1 MSSRADD
8 PVRPRPL
15 PQPPEAP
22 AASWRQRHR
31 KWFLFAVAV
40 AVVLVFSGLV
50 ALLLHIIVESIK
62 SSDAYVGAL
71 ERVRTAPAVTA
82 ALGTPLEE
90 GYFVRGTIHV
100 SGPTGLAELAIPV
113 AGPKG
118 RAMIYVEATRRQG
131 EWHFD
136 HLIVAVERTRARI
149 DLAPN
154 PPPPPPASPQP

>member
-1 MSSRADD
+1 MIAPADE
-8 PVRPRPL
+8 PVRP
-15 PQPPEAP
+15 PPPPATA

-31 KWFLFAVAV
+31 KWFLFAVAT
-40 AVVLVFSGLV
+40 AVVLTFSGLV
-50 ALLLHIIVESIK
+50 ALLLHVIVGSIK

-71 ERVRTAPAVTA
+71 ERVRTAPAVVA

-113 AGPKG
+113 TGPKG
-118 RAMIYVEATRRQG
+118 RAMIYVEAARRQG
-131 EWHFD
+131 VWYYD
-136 HLIVAVERTRARI
+136 HLIVAVERTRERI

-154 PPPPPPASPQP
+154 PPPAPPPR

>member
-1 MSSRADD
+1 MSAPADES
-8 PVRPRPL
+8 VRPL
-15 PQPPEAP
+15 PPPPPPPATPAP
-22 AASWRQRHR
+22 SWRQRHR

-40 AVVLVFSGLV
+40 AVTLVFSGLV
-50 ALLLHIIVESIK
+50 ALLLHVIVGSIK
-62 SSDAYVGAL
+62 ASEAYVGAL
-71 ERVRTAPAVTA
+71 SRVRAAPAVAA

-118 RAMIYVEATRRQG
+118 RAMIYVEAARRQG

-136 HLIVAVERTRARI
+136 HLIVAVERTRERI
-149 DLAPN
+149 DLAPS
-154 PPPPPPASPQP
+154 PPPAPPPR

>member
-1 MSSRADD
+1 MAT
-8 PVRPRPL
+8 
-15 PQPPEAP
+15 PPTLSETPP
-22 AASWRQRHR
+22 ARWRQRHR
-31 KWFLFAVAV
+31 QWFLFAVAV
-40 AVVLVFSGLV
+40 AVVLVFGGLV
-50 ALLLHIIVESIK
+50 ALLLHVIVGSIK

-71 ERVRTAPAVTA
+71 GRVRSAPAVAA

-136 HLIVAVERTRARI
+136 HLIVAVERTRERI
-149 DLAPN
+149 DLAPG
-154 PPPPPPASPQP
+154 PPQTTAPH